1 MTDLHTAAKQALEAL
16 ESYAPGDYSTGHV
29 IHPSCDEDAVIK
41 AITALRQALA
51 YEALDRMAENE
62 LALGLDY
69 TLTQTGVNI
78 GERAEK
84 AYEAAKERGWVGV
97 SDERLMEMPAQQEPF
112 GHVTVRRLSQRFENH
127 ADQYHFYPAGQ
138 SPYLDNVDEL
148 HAVYTRPQAREPLMG
163 GDDRRHIICLCPDCT
178 KPARELVGLTDAE
191 IRDWWRIENGL
202 EDCNMAKLVDFTLAV
217 RAIEAKLKEKNT

>member
-16 ESYAPGDYSTGHV
+16 EKALRYHGVMLLSDP
-29 IHPSCDEDAVIK
+29 PQDAWKFHRVEQTAHE
-41 AITALRQALA
+41 AITAVCQALA
-51 YEALDRMAENE
+51 E
-62 LALGLDY
+62 
-69 TLTQTGVNI
+69 Q
-78 GERAEK
+78 
-84 AYEAAKERGWVGV
+84 
-97 SDERLMEMPAQQEPF
+97 PAQQEPF

-138 SPYLDNVDEL
+138 SPYLDNVDEC